1 MPALAPSRTE
11 EVDHIVAV
19 AAHEFLSEK
28 LDTPYALLAVGGYGR
43 RELFPHSDI
52 DLILLLPQEPDSVR
66 VKEPLSH
73 FLRALWDS
81 SLKASQSVR
90 TVDECCRFSESNP
103 HLSISLL
110 DVRFLDGSPQLFQSL
125 AERLPE
131 FFKRHS
137 RQLLESLGALTS
149 SRHAKFD
156 NTAYHLEPNI
166 KEGPGGLRDIHFIEW
181 AAKLA
186 PSKERL
192 QHAVAEV
199 AAARAFLSEV
209 RLFIHERSG
218 RDNNLLSFELQ
229 DQAAA
234 ALPPAPLSPESWMR
248 VFYRHARTSFQSSLQ
263 VLDFVDRSPAGLVRQ
278 FFDRRDRLST
288 ADFTVSHNQVF
299 LRNPAATLNSLSS
312 VFELLIFVARQ
323 GIPLSWDAQRRLR
336 QHAAGSSWSS
346 AVPETT
352 VSWQHWHNLLTQ
364 PHAALAL
371 REMQD
376 AGILAVVFPAWR
388 SVESLVV
395 RDFYHRYTVD
405 EHSLVAIGAIDNL
418 LAPAPGTPPR
428 YRQLALEEDHLA
440 ALRMAL
446 LLHDVGKGTTPG
458 DHVRGSLEQARALL
472 ETLQAPQP
480 ERTNIEFLI
489 ANHLL
494 LSQVMNGRDL
504 DDPATGRYLSST
516 IGTYEQLS
524 KLTLLTFADIS
535 AVNPTAMTPW
545 RAEQL
550 WRVYSVASDQL
561 TRELAS
567 DRIHHSPEAAV
578 TSLARPELARFLE
591 GFPTRYSRIH
601 SSEQV
606 EQHFRLEHIRQRDG
620 MALDIRAE
628 PGVWVMTVL
637 AADHP
642 GLFAAI
648 CGTLASF
655 GMNIVKAEAAANS
668 GGSALDEFRFTDPN
682 QTLNLNPAEIE
693 RLRWTVECVIKGAI
707 EVSDLLKRRRTPSR
721 HSSFALAAPAIRFDN
736 HASDSSTLLHF
747 TGDDRPGLLFELA
760 SVLTR
765 AGCNIEIV
773 LVNTEGHRAID
784 VFYITKDGAK
794 IAEQSRHAIEAE
806 LASFR

>member
-1 MPALAPSRTE
+1 MPALALSRTE
-11 EVDHIVAV
+11 EVDRIVE
-19 AAHEFLSEK
+19 AAASGYLSDT

-52 DLILLLPQEPDSVR
+52 DLILLLRHEPDSAR
-66 VKEPLSH
+66 LKEPLSH

-90 TVDECCRFSESNP
+90 TVDECCRLNETNP

-110 DVRFLDGSPQLFQSL
+110 DVRFLCGSPQLFQSL
-125 AERLPE
+125 TERLPE
-131 FFKRHS
+131 FFQRHS
-137 RQLLESLGALTS
+137 RQLLEALAALTR

-156 NTAYHLEPNI
+156 NTVYHLEPNI
-166 KEGPGGLRDIHFIEW
+166 KEGPGGLRDVHFVEW

-186 PSKERL
+186 PSKEPL

-199 AAARAFLSEV
+199 GAARAFLSEV
-209 RLFIHERSG
+209 RLFLHERWG

-234 ALPPAPLSPESWMR
+234 ALPSSPVSPESWMR
-248 VFYRHARTSFQSSLQ
+248 VFYRHARTGFQSSLQ
-263 VLDFVDRSPAGLVRQ
+263 VLDFLDRSPSGLVRQ

-288 ADFTVSHNQVF
+288 AEFTVSHNQVF
-299 LRNPAATLNSLSS
+299 LRNPAGTLSSLSS
-312 VFELLIFVARQ
+312 IFELLTFVARA
-323 GIPLSWDAQRRLR
+323 GTPLAWDTQRRLR
-336 QHAAGSSWSS
+336 QHASTLPASS
-346 AVPETT
+346 PQT
-352 VSWQHWHNLLTQ
+352 VGWQDWRLLLSQ

-376 AGILAVVFPAWR
+376 AGILAIVFPEWK

-405 EHSLVAIGAIDNL
+405 EHTLVAITAIDNL
-418 LAPAPGTPPR
+418 LADTPGTLPR
-428 YRQLALEEDHLA
+428 YRELAHEEEQIA

-446 LLHDVGKGTTPG
+446 LLHDIGKGTTPG
-458 DHVRGSLEQARALL
+458 DHVRGSLEQAGALL
-472 ETLQAPQP
+472 THLQAPEP
-480 ERTNIEFLI
+480 ERTSIEFLI
-489 ANHLL
+489 TNHLL

-504 DDPATGRYLSST
+504 DDPATGRDLSSA
-516 IGTYEQLS
+516 IGTYEQLR

-550 WRVYSVASDQL
+550 WRVYSVVSEQL

-567 DRIHHSPEAAV
+567 DRIHRSPEAAV
-578 TSLARPELARFLE
+578 STLARPELARFIE
-591 GFPTRYSRIH
+591 GFPTRYSHIH
-601 SSEQV
+601 SSDQL
-606 EQHFRLEHIRQRDG
+606 EQHFHLEQIRQRDG
-620 MALDIRAE
+620 IALDIRAE

-637 AADHP
+637 TADHP
-642 GLFAAI
+642 GLFAAL

-655 GMNIVKAEAAANS
+655 GMNIVKAEAASNA
-668 GGSALDEFRFTDPN
+668 GGSALDEFRFADPT
-682 QTLNLNPAEIE
+682 QTLDLNPAEIE

-707 EVSDLLKRRRTPSR
+707 EVSDLLKRRRPPPR
-721 HSSFALAAPAIRFDN
+721 HSSLPPSAPSVRFDN
-736 HASDSSTLLHF
+736 TASDSSTLLHF
-747 TGDDRPGLLFELA
+747 AGDDRPGLLFELA
-760 SVLTR
+760 SVLTE
-765 AGCNIEIV
+765 AGCDIEVV

-784 VFYITKDGAK
+784 VFYITKNGTK
-794 IAEQSRHAIEAE
+794 LGTQSQDPIEAR
-806 LASFR
+806 LASIR